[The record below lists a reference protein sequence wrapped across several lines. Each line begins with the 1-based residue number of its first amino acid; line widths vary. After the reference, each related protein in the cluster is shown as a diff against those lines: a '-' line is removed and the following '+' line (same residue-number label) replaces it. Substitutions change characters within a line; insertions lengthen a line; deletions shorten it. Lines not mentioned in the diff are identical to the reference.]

1 MIPYQIGDT
10 VTFQLG
16 DRSYTGRVSGVT
28 VQSIEVTVPMDLPL
42 GATGGTLRWPD
53 QQTQDL
59 ELATTIHQTQL
70 VLRLPIQAIPRTAQ
84 PAAQR
89 PAPVEELQRG
99 GGQSE
104 LRRSVRIPIELDVR
118 VTDPVTQAVTN
129 AQTLDVSSGGMR
141 LAVSEPLVVGREYL
155 VSLPLGDEPFEL
167 KARVLR
173 KLVGNLYALKFL
185 VEREVGHRLMRALF
199 VQVRGDM
206 PASKGRSM
214 NFRRSG

>member
-16 DRSYTGRVSGVT
+16 DRAYTGRVSGVT
-28 VQSIEVTVPMDLPL
+28 VQSIEITVPMDLPL

-53 QQTQDL
+53 QQAQPLD
-59 ELATTIHQTQL
+59 LATTIHQTQL
-70 VLRLPIQAIPRTAQ
+70 VLRLPMQSVPQ
-84 PAAQR
+84 PAAVQR
-89 PAPVEELQRG
+89 PAPPDELPRG
-99 GGQSE
+99 AGQAE

-118 VTDPVTQAVTN
+118 LVDVATQAVIA
-129 AQTLDVSSGGMR
+129 AQTLDVSSGGVR
-141 LAVSEPLVVGREYL
+141 LATTEQLVVGREYL
-155 VSLPLGDEPFEL
+155 VSLPLGEEPYEL

-199 VQVRGDM
+199 VRVRGDM
-206 PASKGRSM
+206 PAAKSRSM